1 MLQGFVC
8 PLHSFSSYSP
18 DVKMAV
24 IKDGRQELPE
34 VAHLRAA
41 LEIILQFSGALKV
54 RQDQATPSL

>member
-1 MLQGFVC
+1 MVVLKG
-8 PLHSFSSYSP
+8 
-18 DVKMAV
+18 
-24 IKDGRQELPE
+24 GRQELPE